1 MCLDE
6 NPDRA
11 RARARPLSPSTNRR
25 PAREV
30 KRADAPR
37 DGSTED
43 ASSRRRCLPT
53 TNIFPAASV
62 SWRIKNR
69 VLLPPRAPFVPPS
82 VPRRSSGREVT
93 LEDAPR
99 DGSRS
104 FPTRCSPRRQTS
116 SRVLPTLGA
125 SRRYVEGVSL
135 HLARGGRLPDPS
147 PDSTCRYRSSPRTWS
162 IPSPCCTATP
172 AKEHKVS
179 PLYLRNCSRLYGNA

>member
-1 MCLDE
+1 MRQETEVLMMPIEDVRQRQTS
-6 NPDRA
+6 PRRLPSLGASKTGRPFTSRPVRA
-11 RARARPLSPSTNRR
+11 PICS
-25 PAREV
+25 
-30 KRADAPR
+30 
-37 DGSTED
+37 
-43 ASSRRRCLPT
+43 ASLFRTRGDPRRR
-53 TNIFPAASV
+53 AE
-62 SWRIKNR
+62 RR
-69 VLLPPRAPFVPPS
+69 MPRK
-82 VPRRSSGREVT
+82 
-93 LEDAPR
+93 
-99 DGSRS
+99 SR
-104 FPTRCSPRRQTS
+104 RCSPRRQTS

>member
-37 DGSTED
+37 DESTHLAVKMFAND
-43 ASSRRRCLPT
+43 KHLPGGFRLLARQKPGLTSTSRPVRAPVCPASIFRTRGDPRRR
-53 TNIFPAASV
+53 AE
-62 SWRIKNR
+62 
-69 VLLPPRAPFVPPS
+69 
-82 VPRRSSGREVT
+82 RRKLSMMAR
-93 LEDAPR
+93 
-99 DGSRS
+99 
-104 FPTRCSPRRQTS
+104 RCSPRRQTS